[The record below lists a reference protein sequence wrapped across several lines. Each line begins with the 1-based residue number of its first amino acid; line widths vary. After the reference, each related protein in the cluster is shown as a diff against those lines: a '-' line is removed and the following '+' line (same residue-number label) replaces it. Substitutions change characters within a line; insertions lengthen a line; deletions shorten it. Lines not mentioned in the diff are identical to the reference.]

1 MEKER
6 DGDRGRGG
14 YLLGGVLA
22 GGCLG
27 LHGAPAAGHLEGS
40 GTVAEERGGTR
51 AK

>member
-6 DGDRGRGG
+6 DGDRGG

-22 GGCLG
+22 GGGLG
-27 LHGAPAAGHLEGS
+27 LHRAPAAGHLAGS